1 MKKSILAAIVGAAF
15 LLPLHTSAQ
24 AAATALEIC
33 ECARDIAALER
44 SSARQTKGQER
55 RQIIVAPGKIKTAC
69 YNGRIKQAYSAAE
82 KLRKSPQQAS
92 AGN

>member
-1 MKKSILAAIVGAAF
+1 LSVPPSCFPSTRAPRRPPPPWRFG
-15 LLPLHTSAQ
+15 
-24 AAATALEIC
+24 

-55 RQIIVAPGKIKTAC
+55 RQIIVALGKIKTAC
-69 YNGRIKQAYSAAE
+69 YNGHIKQAYSAAE